1 MKFKKIGVR
10 MLAFILPVIILALT
24 ILTVISAQTSRN
36 IINNEISN
44 YMASELDAKVGGI
57 ENYLDIIKATS
68 STLSRMVAGS
78 YKTTDINVY
87 EALIGKILQDNDLI
101 LGVGIWFE
109 PFVFD
114 KTQEYVGPYAYRDGD
129 KVVLTYDYSNAEYD
143 YLNQSYYLDAKATKE
158 PTITDPYYDATS
170 DTIMATCTMP
180 IYNDSLTYIGC
191 VTIDIK
197 LATIQDLVDAIKVGT
212 NGSAFLLNSEGVY
225 LAGVDS
231 DKIANAVK
239 MTDDANTSTVAAG
252 NTILSNVRGSTI
264 YTFDDGKKYN
274 LYYDTLSDNGWKLV
288 IRMPQSELQQPV
300 NQLIIMLLIVGI
312 IALLCSILMILY
324 QITAISKRINTVK
337 NFAGDLAQGNFTIN
351 QLHIFKAD
359 ELGQMGDSLNEMYG
373 RNKEVIRNI
382 STHALEIDDASDK
395 LSDSAKEMLKQFES
409 IQKYMSQVNEAMMSA
424 SAATQEVNASTEEV
438 NANVS
443 TLAAETDKSMDMAK
457 EIRKRAK
464 EIGESSQNSF
474 DKASILSEQFAIRL
488 NQSIENATVVEDIG
502 ILANIIS
509 EIADQ
514 INLLSLN
521 ASIEA
526 ARAGEMGRGFA
537 VVATEIGKLA
547 SETAKAVGK
556 IQSTITDVQ
565 GAFNGLTGDANSLLS
580 FVRETVKPDYSNFV
594 DVGKQYGKDAE
605 AIELNSSK
613 ISDMSRSIK
622 EIMDEVSEAIQNVA
636 ESAQSTADV
645 SNQIM
650 QSVAD
655 VSIVVENVSNMS
667 ENQQV
672 IADNLNEVVGRFK
685 ID

>member
-351 QLHIFKAD
+351 QLHIVKAD

>member
-78 YKTTDINVY
+78 YKTTDIKVY

>member
-78 YKTTDINVY
+78 YKTTDIKVY

-300 NQLIIMLLIVGI
+300 NQLILMLLIVGI

-409 IQKYMSQVNEAMMSA
+409 IQKYMSQVN
-424 SAATQEVNASTEEV
+424 
-438 NANVS
+438 
-443 TLAAETDKSMDMAK
+443 
-457 EIRKRAK
+457 
-464 EIGESSQNSF
+464 
-474 DKASILSEQFAIRL
+474 
-488 NQSIENATVVEDIG
+488 
-502 ILANIIS
+502 
-509 EIADQ
+509 
-514 INLLSLN
+514 
-521 ASIEA
+521 
-526 ARAGEMGRGFA
+526 
-537 VVATEIGKLA
+537 
-547 SETAKAVGK
+547 
-556 IQSTITDVQ
+556 
-565 GAFNGLTGDANSLLS
+565 
-580 FVRETVKPDYSNFV
+580 
-594 DVGKQYGKDAE
+594 
-605 AIELNSSK
+605 
-613 ISDMSRSIK
+613 
-622 EIMDEVSEAIQNVA
+622 
-636 ESAQSTADV
+636 
-645 SNQIM
+645 
-650 QSVAD
+650 
-655 VSIVVENVSNMS
+655 
-667 ENQQV
+667 
-672 IADNLNEVVGRFK
+672 
-685 ID
+685 